1 MRKIK
6 LTFLIHL
13 FCGILFS
20 AHFTQAF
27 QLDWSGYFKSE
38 AYILKEDQNKQP
50 AFPSYRLFNNHDVML
65 SAKARASDGLTA
77 VTSFSIYTDS
87 GQAKQPSFLKGKS
100 RVNNNITTNGL
111 TRGKYPLVKL
121 EATHFYAT
129 YAGESFQVD
138 FGRQPYKFGL
148 EMTYSDGDYFSD
160 VVYDVRDA
168 VSLTA
173 RMGNLFIKPY
183 LMFQNEN
190 GFSGAVMGG
199 WGQDDIGVH
208 VLYDT
213 YLNRKGEDAS
223 LNAYGYYKMDSLT
236 AGFEAGAKHQGSQFS
251 SWAGVLELDWKTPF
265 YSSWFKIYGGYM
277 TTDNQETADIN
288 ESYELNPNYN
298 PTFIFWD
305 YFYGY
310 TGSENTMRES
320 KNGFSDGAFVTFNVG
335 APLGRNFKIDLYDTI
350 AQSGSFNTWKPSLR
364 GNEVVLALT
373 YDSKTGFY
381 WINKAAFLWNKE
393 SGNYFGAVTRAAF
406 TF

>member
-1 MRKIK
+1 MRKINFIP
-6 LTFLIHL
+6 LAVL
-13 FCGILFS
+13 FFGFFFFVQN
-20 AHFTQAF
+20 AQAF

-50 AFPSYRLFNNHDVML
+50 SFPSYKLYNNHDVML

-77 VTSFSIYTDS
+77 AASFSLYTD
-87 GQAKQPSFLKGKS
+87 KDPKPSILKGDS
-100 RVNNNITTNGL
+100 RVNNNVTTAGFE
-111 TRGKYPLVKL
+111 RGKSPLVQL

-173 RMGNLFIKPY
+173 RMDDFFIKPY
-183 LMFQNEN
+183 LMFQHEN
-190 GFSGAVMGG
+190 GAGGAVMGG
-199 WGQDDIGVH
+199 WEKDQLGAHI
-208 VLYDT
+208 LYDT
-213 YLNRKGEDAS
+213 YLNRKGEAS
-223 LNAYGYYKMDSLT
+223 SINAYGYYKMDSVST
-236 AGFEAGAKHQGSQFS
+236 AFEAGAKHQGSQFL
-251 SWAGVLELDWKTPF
+251 SWAGVLELSWKTPF
-265 YSSWFKIYGGYM
+265 YSSWFKVYGGYM
-277 TTDNQETADIN
+277 TTDNKETADVN

-310 TGSENTMRES
+310 TDSENTMRES
-320 KNGFSDGAFVTFNVG
+320 KTGFSDGAFITFNVG
-335 APLGRNFKIDLYDTI
+335 VPLGKNFKIDLYDTI
-350 AQSGSFNTWKPSLR
+350 AQSGPFNTLRPSLR